1 MELYKGLLLLHIAAG
16 TVALLS
22 GAAALMAVK
31 GRKGHKQT
39 GTVYNYCMYIV
50 GISALVMT
58 TMKFNPF
65 LLSISVFTLYL
76 SFSGMRAMQ
85 YWRVGR
91 QSLTLRGKLPYL
103 LAVITALFMI
113 LYPFIQMA
121 IANTAFVPVL
131 SIFGSI
137 MLILSVRDLQ
147 LLADENTTGKQN
159 RVWLMQHIGKMS
171 GSYIAAATA
180 FLVNNVSLK
189 PAWIVWILPTVV
201 GSVLTTIAS
210 RKWSKRLAKPR
221 KVRPAAALGFIVPA
235 IFAIPTQ
242 AAQQLRG
249 VICDEKGYAVAY
261 ANAGIQNS
269 HPGTMSNDHGEFV
282 VFLPDTMQTDT
293 IKVNCRM
300 GQPF

>member
-221 KVRPAAALGFIVPA
+221 KVRPATVLGFVVPA

-269 HPGTMSNDHGEFV
+269 HLGTMSNDHGEFV
-282 VFLPDTMQTDT
+282 LFLPDNMQTDT
-293 IKVNCRM
+293 IKVSCRM